1 MSNFPVTKTISDYE
15 VTFSRIDNRKRSTL
29 RRRFSAMS
37 TSILSKDTSKMSEE
51 QKEAQHI
58 EDSAEM
64 MNHKFYEEVRDLIFS
79 TATIKGEG
87 NALTAFNGFDN
98 CFEKNDELELSIF
111 MEGVSVFLGKL
122 TESTGNADTRN
133 LTSL

>member
-1 MSNFPVTKTISDYE
+1 MSNFPITKEISGYE
-15 VTFSRIDNRKRSTL
+15 VSFSRIDNRKRSTL
-29 RRRFSAMS
+29 RRRFAAMS

-79 TATIKGEG
+79 VATIKGEG
-87 NALTAFNGFDN
+87 NALSAFNSFDN
-98 CFEKNDELELSIF
+98 CFERSDELELSIF
-111 MEGVSVFLGKL
+111 MEGISVFLGKQI
-122 TESTGNADTRN
+122 ESTGNADTRN